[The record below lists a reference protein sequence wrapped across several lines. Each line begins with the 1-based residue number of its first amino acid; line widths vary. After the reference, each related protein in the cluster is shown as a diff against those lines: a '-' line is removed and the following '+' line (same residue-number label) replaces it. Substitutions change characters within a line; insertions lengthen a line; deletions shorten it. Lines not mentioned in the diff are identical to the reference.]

1 MLYKECTVKCA
12 LDSLDMLS
20 PVKVQYKGNDDYI
33 FKSSLSTVL
42 RGYLLR
48 LIGTDKG
55 SILVSSVSN

>member
-1 MLYKECTVKCA
+1 MYSEVCFRQSRHT
-12 LDSLDMLS
+12 LS
-20 PVKVQYKGNDDYI
+20 PVKVQYKSNDYI

-55 SILVSSVSN
+55 SILLSSVSN

>member
-20 PVKVQYKGNDDYI
+20 PVKVQYKGNDYI

-55 SILVSSVSN
+55 SILLSSVSN